1 MTDRPGRIKRM
12 LDVPPPYPRAME
24 SAEMVALRAT
34 LWSEIRDESLRAM
47 GER

>member
-1 MTDRPGRIKRM
+1 V
-12 LDVPPPYPRAME
+12 LDLPMPYPRAME
-24 SAEMVALRAT
+24 STEMVALRGT